1 MFTKFLTLI
10 FTVFLTTSAYAYAT
24 QPVDCNKVASM
35 AAVSVFKMYEGGD
48 SQGAKAQLF
57 ATLPDASQKAG
68 LNEAE
73 LIVATGIV
81 ANVSVFGAKRIYS
94 DLELTKSTKERK
106 LQATRNV
113 FYMFCQ
119 NAFRVKEYY

>member
-35 AAVSVFKMYEGGD
+35 AAVSVFKMYEGYPTD
-48 SQGAKAQLF
+48 QLF